1 MAHWHEYTIK
11 EPAGYLSVLASYV
24 GSGCWQNCP
33 SGHTACQLIPANI
46 TNVNLAKW
54 VTGVTRYTSIE
65 NDTPD
70 HTHTL
75 VVTQLD
81 VSTDVSIIIPGGACA
96 LGHDNCRYSLLTANW
111 CHDASLVTA
120 TSGTRVAVGANHK
133 HWYQTLRTRSAI
145 AYLSGVQDCPA
156 NHSSCQGIPTAS
168 EQVFYHLTDSYL
180 TGYDLLVEAL
190 KGNIN
195 IAHALSREEL

>member
-1 MAHWHEYTIK
+1 MAHWHEYTIN

-46 TNVNLAKW
+46 TNVNLVKCA
-54 VTGVTRYTSIE
+54 GAIRYTSIE
-65 NDTPD
+65 DDTPD

-75 VVTQLD
+75 VITQLD
-81 VSTDVSIIIPGGACA
+81 ASTTGCSIIIPGGACG
-96 LGHDNCRYSLLTANW
+96 LGHDNCRHARLTATW
-111 CHDASLVTA
+111 CHDASLASV

-133 HWYQTLRTRSAI
+133 HDYQTLRTRTATV
-145 AYLSGVQDCPA
+145 YLSGVQDCPA

-168 EQVFYHLTDSYL
+168 EQVFYHLTGSYL
-180 TGYDLLVEAL
+180 TGYDLLVEAG

-195 IAHALSREEL
+195 IAYALSREEL